1 MPDSCPIWD
10 LNDLYS
16 DIADVKL
23 ASDVAACRKAAL
35 TLQDRWQG
43 KLAEASADDLATVI
57 GEY

>member
-1 MPDSCPIWD
+1 MLAWRFDVVITKDICAMPDSCPIWD

-43 KLAEASADDLATVI
+43 
-57 GEY
+57 